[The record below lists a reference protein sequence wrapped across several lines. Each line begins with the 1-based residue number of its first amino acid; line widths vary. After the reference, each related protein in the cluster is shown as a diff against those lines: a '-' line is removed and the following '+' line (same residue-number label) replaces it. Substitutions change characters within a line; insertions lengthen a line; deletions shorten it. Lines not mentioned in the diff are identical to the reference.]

1 MDKAVESFLDYME
14 VRRNASV
21 NTLQSYRHDIT
32 KFLYYLAEMGI
43 SSVTEAGTTVILD
56 YLLYIQT
63 MGSSAATASR
73 TLSALKS
80 MYKYLVKAGTMKSNP
95 TDNMHGFKA
104 KKRTPSSLT
113 EFQINVL
120 LDAPS
125 GNKIK
130 TCRDKAI
137 LELLYATGMRVSDLL
152 DLKISDV
159 NLKVG
164 YIYCSSGK
172 NKERIIPIYAYA
184 RECIEKY
191 VERRSEIPD
200 SDKTD
205 ILFLNLKGKPLTRQG
220 VWKMVKKY
228 QHISGLSGDITPH
241 TLRHTFAMHLLENG
255 ADLKSV
261 QEMMGHSDIAS
272 TLVYREAIENKLNE
286 VYNKSHPRTKHSSV
300 SER

>member
-1 MDKAVESFLDYME
+1 MEKAVEDFLDYMK
-14 VRRNASV
+14 VKRNASV
-21 NTLQSYRHDIT
+21 NTLQSYRHDIS
-32 KFLYYLAEMGI
+32 KFSDYLSERGI
-43 SSVTEAGTTVILD
+43 ASVTEAGTTVILD
-56 YLLYIQT
+56 YLLHIQT
-63 MGSSAATASR
+63 MGNSAATASR
-73 TLSALKS
+73 TLSAIKS
-80 MYKYLVKAGTMKSNP
+80 MYKYMVKAGEVTSDP

-104 KKRTPSSLT
+104 KKKMPSSLT

-152 DLKISDV
+152 ELKISDV

-164 YIYCSSGK
+164 YIYCSTGN

-184 RECIEKY
+184 RECIGKY

-228 QHISGLSGDITPH
+228 QRVSGLSGDITPH

-255 ADLKSV
+255 ADIKSV

-286 VYNKSHPRTKHSSV
+286 VYNKSHPRTKHSSG
-300 SER
+300 SEN